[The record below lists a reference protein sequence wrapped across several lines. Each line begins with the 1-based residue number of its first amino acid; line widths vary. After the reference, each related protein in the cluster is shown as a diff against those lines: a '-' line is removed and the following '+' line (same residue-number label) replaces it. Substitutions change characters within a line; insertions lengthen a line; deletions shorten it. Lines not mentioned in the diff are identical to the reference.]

1 MSEFDKMLE
10 NYIQNELTKPDQR
23 LQANYM
29 TQTTVPIHN
38 PQNCGSLQV
47 KRVKNSREIMATS
60 MLVTVLAV
68 YVTNNRKAI
77 PI

>member
-29 TQTTVPIHN
+29 TQTTSPTHN
-38 PQNCGSLQV
+38 PQNCGNFQV
-47 KRVKNSREIMATS
+47 KRRKI
-60 MLVTVLAV
+60 TVE
-68 YVTNNRKAI
+68 
-77 PI
+77 

>member
-29 TQTTVPIHN
+29 TQTTVPTHN
-38 PQNCGSLQV
+38 SQNCGSFQV
-47 KRVKNSREIMATS
+47 KRIKKSVEK
-60 MLVTVLAV
+60 L
-68 YVTNNRKAI
+68 
-77 PI
+77 

>member
-29 TQTTVPIHN
+29 TQTTSPTHN
-38 PQNCGSLQV
+38 PQNCGNFQV
-47 KRVKNSREIMATS
+47 KRRKI
-60 MLVTVLAV
+60 TVEKLLL
-68 YVTNNRKAI
+68 YRYW
-77 PI
+77 